1 MIFLADDV
9 CRCRDDDCPERTD
22 CERYLQR
29 NDGGLRT
36 VSADSLYPH
45 QSGILGLDQ
54 CPYRIPSYLCE
65 AIEAQS

>member
-1 MIFLADDV
+1 MSRLSDDV
-9 CRCRDDDCPERTD
+9 CRCRDNDCPERND

-29 NDGGLRT
+29 DIGGARI
-36 VSADSLYPH
+36 VSASTIYPFDR
-45 QSGILGLDQ
+45 GLFVLA